1 MRPNTVLC
9 LHPEGT
15 AAGAEEAAL
24 GPGVDLFRGEFNFRM
39 NCCCLLVFAVCLHKH
54 TQGAF
59 HKETKE
65 KRDRAVT

>member
-15 AAGAEEAAL
+15 AAGAEEAAS

-39 NCCCLLVFAVCLHKH
+39 SCCLLVFAKH
-54 TQGAF
+54 TKVIFKGAF
-59 HKETKE
+59 H
-65 KRDRAVT
+65 